1 MAFATTQANNASA
14 IIADS
19 DSYPNLRL
27 FTVANPRGSSG
38 VALDV
43 NVSTPYVWGVS
54 NASTVQGPGF
64 GWFSAV
70 CYLYGRDLYT
80 ALGGAVPIGLVAS
93 NVGGTAIQL
102 WQSGDALAA
111 CAPKPSAPEDQPELQ
126 LHGLAGGNLWNGMI
140 APLLPFAVRGTIWCE
155 LPALP
160 NSTPQP
166 LFCPAG

>member
-1 MAFATTQANNASA
+1 M
-14 IIADS
+14 
-19 DSYPNLRL
+19 
-27 FTVANPRGSSG
+27 
-38 VALDV
+38 
-43 NVSTPYVWGVS
+43 
-54 NASTVQGPGF
+54 
-64 GWFSAV
+64 
-70 CYLYGRDLYT
+70 

-160 NSTPQP
+160 NCTWGVERRAEISGLGP
-166 LFCPAG
+166 PAGCFLALGSGLGIVGTASSRR